1 MIVIIV
7 RHYIC
12 FEDKNHFYHQEVS
25 LMKKF
30 VVMCMIAM
38 FISAGCVPPGQV
50 KKQTAPGQVKKHTGY
65 KVKIK

>member
-1 MIVIIV
+1 
-7 RHYIC
+7 
-12 FEDKNHFYHQEVS
+12 
-25 LMKKF
+25 MKKF